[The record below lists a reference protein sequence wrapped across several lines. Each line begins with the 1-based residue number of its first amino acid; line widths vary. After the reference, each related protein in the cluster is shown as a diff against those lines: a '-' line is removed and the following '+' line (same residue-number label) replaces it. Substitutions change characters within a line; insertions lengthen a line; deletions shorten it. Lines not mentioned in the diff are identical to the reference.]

1 MMGTVTVLGC
11 GKVKLKLCSQVIH
24 LKFAAAAAAAAMAM
38 AMSMEALRAA
48 SVAPVLHV
56 HRHHSPRRHARH
68 AAAALFRFQTGAGV
82 SSLSKCLS
90 SSRRCCTPV
99 SRWTW
104 GVRRASAAGSG
115 AGGGLIRAGVDVE
128 DVNSG
133 LESCVEV
140 AGDGSRFLH
149 VMASSMHN
157 VDNGESSGVRSDC
170 NIIIMMR
177 LLDFKLFFRRW
188 KWPRLPFAMLI

>member
-24 LKFAAAAAAAAMAM
+24 LKFAAAAAAAMAM

-68 AAAALFRFQTGAGV
+68 AAAALFRFQTGV